1 MQKGRPDAPT
11 VRSFAAVTL
20 DLAQNMKERGGEEGE
35 SERYKN

>member
-35 SERYKN
+35 SERYKI